1 MRPLLASYKEVP
13 PGIIFSTK
21 EKCLDDLTKCSSRK
35 TSVTGQFIASW
46 RLTRPVLTSPS
57 TRKLNSTRE
66 VLWSRGWDS
75 DCYNQARE
83 KVQDAKGSSRPPPPR
98 PPPPVPPPPQNKTVL
113 VKNVPPSSNYF
124 YSEIHCK
131 CKRDLFCRKLRHSEI
146 KSSRLRDR
154 KKRTITGQSCRISK
168 IYRDL
173 DNSLRLF
180 SAYENKRGMG
190 EGPHPVDYRLGGA
203 ILLLILD

>member
-1 MRPLLASYKEVP
+1 MRPLLTSYKEVP

-21 EKCLDDLTKCSSRK
+21 EKCLDDLTECSSRK

-46 RLTRPVLTSPS
+46 TLTRPVLTSPS

-66 VLWSRGWDS
+66 VLRSRGWDS

-83 KVQDAKGSSRPPPPR
+83 KVQDAKGSSPPPLMTPSSC
-98 PPPPVPPPPQNKTVL
+98 PPPKKKTRPHWL
-113 VKNVPPSSNYF
+113 KSNYF

-131 CKRDLFCRKLRHSEI
+131 WKRDLFCRKLRHSEI

-173 DNSLRLF
+173 DNSLSLRKQKRDGRRTTSGRLPTGW
-180 SAYENKRGMG
+180 SYTIVDSGLKNK
-190 EGPHPVDYRLGGA
+190 LS
-203 ILLLILD
+203 

>member
-21 EKCLDDLTKCSSRK
+21 EKCLDDLTECSSRK

-46 RLTRPVLTSPS
+46 TFTRPVLTSPS

-83 KVQDAKGSSRPPPPR
+83 KVQDAKGSSPPPPPPR
-98 PPPPVPPPPQNKTVL
+98 PPPPVPPPRTRPYWLKMSHCNLTTFTLKYTV
-113 VKNVPPSSNYF
+113 NVN
-124 YSEIHCK
+124 EI
-131 CKRDLFCRKLRHSEI
+131 F
-146 KSSRLRDR
+146 
-154 KKRTITGQSCRISK
+154 
-168 IYRDL
+168 
-173 DNSLRLF
+173 F
-180 SAYENKRGMG
+180 AENCDTQR
-190 EGPHPVDYRLGGA
+190 
-203 ILLLILD
+203 

>member
-1 MRPLLASYKEVP
+1 MRKALP
-13 PGIIFSTK
+13 PP
-21 EKCLDDLTKCSSRK
+21 
-35 TSVTGQFIASW
+35 A
-46 RLTRPVLTSPS
+46 
-57 TRKLNSTRE
+57 
-66 VLWSRGWDS
+66 
-75 DCYNQARE
+75 
-83 KVQDAKGSSRPPPPR
+83 PPR
-98 PPPPVPPPPQNKTVL
+98 PPPPVPPPPPEQ
-113 VKNVPPSSNYF
+113 
-124 YSEIHCK
+124 
-131 CKRDLFCRKLRHSEI
+131 DRKLRHSEI